1 MLIINPLPVIH
12 YRLLKMN
19 LHRYASTRQRVQ
31 ELVYLLNRRSA
42 LAKTE
47 VSRTIFSISHKIL
60 HLTIANPAHMVWF
73 SAASLWEIAIDSCV
87 IVLT

>member
-42 LAKTE
+42 E